1 MEIFRIMLYFPAM
14 IIFWILFHIFL
25 KPFKTIGCRSCFFRI
40 CPSRPY
46 YILPVRIRQQFFSVS
61 ARITEME
68 CQKIC
73 HFFLFL
79 LDSIIGDKIINVI
92 SLLIHISDSV
102 SGFFPR
108 NDAVKVSSGRIT
120 SPDTDTIVVVPDTDF
135 LTIYGKSFSSS
146 SIFIFQEALHFFIV
160 QTLNQSCSNVKQ
172 RIFLSA
178 SCSENIVYHFIRNK
192 KSGWLF

>member
-1 MEIFRIMLYFPAM
+1 MLYFPTM

-25 KPFKTIGCRSCFFRI
+25 KPFKTISSRSCFFRI
-40 CPSRPY
+40 CPSCSHY
-46 YILPVRIRQQFFSVS
+46 VLPVRIRQLFFSVS
-61 ARITEME
+61 ARITKME

-73 HFFLFL
+73 HFFLLL

-92 SLLIHISDSV
+92 SLLIHIPDPV
-102 SGFFPR
+102 SSFFPR
-108 NDAVKVSSGRIT
+108 NDTVKVSSCRVA
-120 SPDTDTIVVVPDTDF
+120 SSDTDTIVVVPDTDF
-135 LTIYGKSFSSS
+135 LTIYSKSFSSGA
-146 SIFIFQEALHFFIV
+146 IFIFQEALHFFII
-160 QTLNQSCSNVKQ
+160 QTFDQSCSNVKQ

>member
-1 MEIFRIMLYFPAM
+1 MMNLPAV

-40 CPSRPY
+40 CPSRPH
-46 YILPVRIRQQFFSVS
+46 YILPVRIRQPFFSVS

-68 CQKIC
+68 CQNIC

-92 SLLIHISDSV
+92 SLLIHTPNPV
-102 SGFFPR
+102 SSFFPR
-108 NDAVKVSSGRIT
+108 NDTVKVSSSRISST
-120 SPDTDTIVVVPDTDF
+120 DTDTIIVIPDTDF
-135 LTIYGKSFSSS
+135 LTIYGKSLSSG
-146 SIFIFQEALHFFIV
+146 SIFLFQEALHFFII
-160 QTLNQSCSNVKQ
+160 QTFDQSCSNVKQ

-192 KSGWLF
+192 ESGWLS

>member
-1 MEIFRIMLYFPAM
+1 MLYFPAM

-46 YILPVRIRQQFFSVS
+46 YILPVRIRQPFFSVS

-92 SLLIHISDSV
+92 SLLIHIPDPV
-102 SGFFPR
+102 SSFFPC
-108 NDAVKVSSGRIT
+108 NDTVKVSSCWVA
-120 SPDTDTIVVVPDTDF
+120 SSDTDTIVVIPDTDF
-135 LTIYGKSFSSS
+135 LPIYGKSFSSS
-146 SIFIFQEALHFFIV
+146 AIFLFQEALHFFII
-160 QTLNQSCSNVKQ
+160 QTFDQSCSNVKQ
-172 RIFLSA
+172 CIFLSA